1 MIRRDLLILIKRV
14 RLFNDLHDFLEL
26 LELAERCLLFLQPT
40 RLLDSHLPSMPHRV
54 IDFNS
59 ERASRELLQHG
70 HFPLELLFLKALIR
84 VVEELRV

>member
-1 MIRRDLLILIKRV
+1 MVSRDLLVLVKRV
-14 RLFNDLHDFLEL
+14 RLFDDLHDFLEL

-40 RLLDSHLPSMPHRV
+40 SLFDGHLPSMPHRV
-54 IDFNS
+54 IDFNP
-59 ERASRELLQHG
+59 ERAGGEFLQHS